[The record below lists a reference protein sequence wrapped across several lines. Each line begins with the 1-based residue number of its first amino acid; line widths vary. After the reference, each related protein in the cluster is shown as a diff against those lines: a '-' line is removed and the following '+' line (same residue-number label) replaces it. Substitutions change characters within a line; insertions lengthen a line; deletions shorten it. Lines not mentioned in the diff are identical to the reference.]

1 MSRNSVKARR
11 ICFETHR
18 QQDAM
23 GIHMLCHICKQRI
36 SPGRDPWEADHIKR
50 HAEGGEESAENLWP
64 AHEVCHAA
72 KSRKDASEVAKGKR
86 VAAKHYGVQK
96 RSARPIAGSRSTR
109 WKKKINGEVVPR

>member
-1 MSRNSVKARR
+1 MNRNSVKARR

-18 QQDAM
+18 KQDAM
-23 GIHMLCHICKQRI
+23 GVHMICHLCNQRI

-64 AHEVCHAA
+64 AHEACHAA

-86 VAAKHYGVQK
+86 VAAKHYGIK
-96 RSARPIAGSRSTR
+96 RSARPMPGSKASR
-109 WKKKINGEVVPR
+109 WKRKINGEVVPR